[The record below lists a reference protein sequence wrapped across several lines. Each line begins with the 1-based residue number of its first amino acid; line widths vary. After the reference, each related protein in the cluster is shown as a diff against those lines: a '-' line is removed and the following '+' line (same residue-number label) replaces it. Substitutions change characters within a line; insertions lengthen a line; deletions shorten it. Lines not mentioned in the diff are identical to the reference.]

1 MNEIIFEKIM
11 QEEYDQWAAKLPDHK
26 WCCNTLH
33 EVGFIIEALELNKN
47 DRILDLFCSWGRH
60 VIELRKSGYDI
71 TGLDK
76 SKELISKAHEIA
88 AASNLKGGFF
98 AADILEYEG
107 TEKYDTIYSLHA
119 SVFEAWRAETEIIE
133 YLRKIYNILMKG
145 GKYLFGWNN
154 NWNRAD
160 GAEKRWKRILEEKG
174 IKSFADNLPF
184 HYYGYDEQRR
194 IIEKSGFKIQNVL
207 NDYDINKTFKSSE
220 PGLVFIIEK

>member
-1 MNEIIFEKIM
+1 MR
-11 QEEYDQWAAKLPDHK
+11 EEYNAWGNCLPNHN
-26 WCCNTLH
+26 WCTNTLA
-33 EVGFIIEALELNKN
+33 EIEFVITALNLDKHQSV
-47 DRILDLFCSWGRH
+47 LDLFCSWGRH
-60 VIELRKSGYDI
+60 VIELKKRGYSVK
-71 TGLDK
+71 GMDK
-76 SKELISKAHEIA
+76 SKELIDKANELA
-88 AASNLKGGFF
+88 QSENVK
-98 AADILEYEG
+98 ADFIRADVLTYNG
-107 TEKYDTIYSLHA
+107 KDQYGAIYSLHA

-220 PGLVFIIEK
+220 PGLVLVIEK